1 LGASDF
7 DVAIADHVGL
17 HGAEGSAGPLEAVIE
32 SRGEEAGFKTVAA
45 EDGLLGKRDAL
56 DGEQFLGVGGP
67 VTGDG
72 VGFEID
78 DLIEFFEAH
87 DGEGS
92 TAEGVLNER
101 IFRVQRERVERQ
113 VEIGHG
119 QEGSITLFH
128 ARGEMVGGRVENK
141 GN

>member
-1 LGASDF
+1 MPDVRFDGHGAEAFAGGIVAVLRASDF
-7 DVAIADHVGL
+7 DIAIADHVGL

-45 EDGLLGKRDAL
+45 IDSLLAEGDAL
-56 DGEQFLGVGGP
+56 DGEEFLRIDGP
-67 VTGDG
+67 VAGDG
-72 VGFEID
+72 VGLEID

-92 TAEGVLNER
+92 TAEGVLDER
-101 IFRVQRERVERQ
+101 IFRVERQ

-119 QEGSITLFH
+119 
-128 ARGEMVGGRVENK
+128 
-141 GN
+141 